1 MPPTLAAVPK
11 GHQFPATEFALT
23 LEWVQEY
30 TEAVEDMAIGALGA
44 NHVPP
49 MALAALAIRSLLQR
63 AALPP
68 GTVHAAQELSFR
80 RRVDIGETLRAAA
93 TVVSRGERQ
102 GWVLMSI
109 DLVVSD
115 ASGSPVMTG
124 RATVSF
130 PAGDAA

>member
-1 MPPTLAAVPK
+1 MPPTLAAIPK
-11 GHQFPATEFALT
+11 GHQFPVTEFVLT
-23 LEWVQEY
+23 VEWVREY
-30 TEAVEDMAIGALGA
+30 TAAVEDTAIGAIDA

-68 GTVHAAQELSFR
+68 GTVHAAQELGFR
-80 RRVDIGETLRAAA
+80 RPVAIGETLRAAA

-102 GWVLMSI
+102 GWALVSI
-109 DLVVSD
+109 DLVV
-115 ASGSPVMTG
+115 AEVSGSPVMTG

-130 PAGDAA
+130 PVGDAA